1 MKSKIWTVMRY
12 HMRRGDK
19 GIMDTRLLKKILRS
33 AKYVTLAMSKVNQ
46 PYLVS
51 LCYGYDDEKNCIYFH
66 CAKEGKKMDYLKA
79 NNLVWGQVLL
89 DYGYSRSED
98 PCKGDYLYASVH
110 FSGRVTFP
118 EDPKEKQHAMECI
131 IRQLDNNPDPLI
143 KRLNPERLSRTTIG
157 RIDIDYMSGKKP
169 KEVGV

>member
-1 MKSKIWTVMRY
+1 MEYR
-12 HMRRGDK
+12 MRRADK
-19 GIMDTRLLKKILRS
+19 EIRDMDLLKEILRS
-33 AKYVTLAMSKVNQ
+33 ARYMTLAMSKNDQ

-98 PCKGDYLYASVH
+98 PCEGDYLYASIH
-110 FSGRVTFP
+110 FSGRVTFLD
-118 EDPKEKQHAMECI
+118 DPKEKQRAMERI
-131 IRQLDNNPDPLI
+131 IRQLDNDPDPLI

-157 RIDIDYMSGKKP
+157 RIDVDYMSGKRSNAITL
-169 KEVGV
+169 

>member
-1 MKSKIWTVMRY
+1 MEYR
-12 HMRRGDK
+12 MRRADK
-19 GIMDTRLLKKILRS
+19 EIRDMDLLKEILRS
-33 AKYVTLAMSKVNQ
+33 ARYMTLAMSKNDQ

-118 EDPKEKQHAMECI
+118 EDSKEKQHAMEHI
-131 IRQLDNNPDPLI
+131 IRQLDNDPDPLI
-143 KRLNPERLSRTTIG
+143 KRLNPERLNRTLIG
-157 RIDIDYMSGKKP
+157 RIDIDYMSGKRSNAITL
-169 KEVGV
+169 